1 MKSLA
6 RKRAAAATPLAALT
20 LGALALGAM
29 PAGAQ
34 EQAANS
40 QPPAVNPHASADA
53 DAGTS
58 THASPRITL
67 IELTPHLAVND
78 AAALIEAENYGDAVT
93 LLDDFIAN
101 HPEPVPEA
109 FYLLALA
116 HYQLGEYDKARP
128 PAERAVTLAEDAP
141 GSWLELVVDLMKRAD
156 DYRAALPWLER
167 LIETVPGN
175 KTYWLELS
183 LAYERVGDLDRA
195 LATMRLAHTVEILTD
210 DADFRRLAD
219 LLINRG
225 LPLQSAEVL
234 EAALESQTMPADEA
248 TYTQLG
254 TAWFTAGEIDKA
266 VAPLEHAAR
275 VSNTGDAHVRL
286 AVVHVAREDWTA
298 AIAALHAGFGR
309 GSLSDEGQANLLMG
323 VSLYRQQQFDES
335 RTWFEQAAESAR
347 HRPMAEEY
355 LRALDEIEQQARAAN

>member
-1 MKSLA
+1 MNTLA
-6 RKRAAAATPLAALT
+6 RKRLLLATPLAAL
-20 LGALALGAM
+20 ALGASV
-29 PAGAQ
+29 PASAQRSYDSGAQ
-34 EQAANS
+34 DEVAAAN
-40 QPPAVNPHASADA
+40 A
-53 DAGTS
+53 DAGTQ
-58 THASPRITL
+58 ASPRITL

-78 AAALIEAENYGDAVT
+78 SAALIEAMDYRGAIT

-116 HYQLGEYDKARP
+116 HYQLGEYEKARP

-141 GSWLELVVDLMKRAD
+141 ASWLELVVDLTKRAE
-156 DYRAALPWLER
+156 DYNAAIPWLER

-183 LAYERVGDLDRA
+183 LAYERVGDMDRA

-225 LPLQSAEVL
+225 LPLQSAQVL

-248 TYTQLG
+248 TYTKLG

-266 VAPLEHAAR
+266 VQPLEHAAR

-286 AVVHVAREDWTA
+286 AVVHVAREDWPA

-323 VSLYRQQQFDES
+323 VSLYRQQKFDES

-355 LRALDEIEQQARAAN
+355 LRALDEIEQQARR